1 MDIRKIYAPYLYA
14 AIYDGDD
21 CNIYRLM
28 LKKLT
33 DPEYLSDFFDK
44 FYQRISD
51 YIVEHIGIDRS
62 ETEEYAAEVNDQ
74 MIDIDEELDR
84 ICKELDA
91 GNIEN
96 FGGCFTEHGKFDFR
110 KLPEGGGNSKK
121 YSIGYLPVKCKGTA
135 SPSLV
140 RIYAIELSLS
150 CYIIIYGGIKI
161 TLDTNESPDFNS
173 KGEESILEAEISQR
187 VKTVCD
193 SLTQKGIVDSD
204 GLIDFMEENK

>member
-121 YSIGYLPVKCKGTA
+121 IFHRIFA
-135 SPSLV
+135 SEMQRNCIP
-140 RIYAIELSLS
+140 LS
-150 CYIIIYGGIKI
+150 CAYLCY
-161 TLDTNESPDFNS
+161 
-173 KGEESILEAEISQR
+173 
-187 VKTVCD
+187 
-193 SLTQKGIVDSD
+193 
-204 GLIDFMEENK
+204 